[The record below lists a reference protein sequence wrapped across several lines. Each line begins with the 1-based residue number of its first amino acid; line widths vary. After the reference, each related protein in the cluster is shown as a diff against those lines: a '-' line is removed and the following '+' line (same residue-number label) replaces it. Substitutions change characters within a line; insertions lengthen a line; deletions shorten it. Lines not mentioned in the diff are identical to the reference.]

1 MVVAG
6 IDASTKKSGI
16 AIMKDG
22 ELIFRTLIDLGTKD
36 DAMIRIPKMMI
47 KICEVLDQYDIDIV
61 CMEKSILKTNVDT
74 VQKLSNLA
82 GGIMLYCAQNDIKF
96 KHPTPPE
103 WRKKVG
109 LQQSSKIKRDVLKA
123 EAILA
128 VQQEYGLNVGDDV
141 AEAILLA
148 RSMFDL
154 PKVNVTEDDLWGN

>member
-6 IDASTKKSGI
+6 VDASTKKSGVC
-16 AIMKDG
+16 IMSNG
-22 ELIFRTLIDLGTKD
+22 ELIYHTLIDLEKEK
-36 DAMIRIPKMMI
+36 DAMKRIFKMMI
-47 KICEVLDQYDIDIV
+47 KICEVLDQYDIDVV

-82 GGIMLYCAQNDIKF
+82 GGIMLYCAQNGIQF
-96 KHPTPPE
+96 EHPTPPM
-103 WRKKVG
+103 WRKVVG

-128 VQQEYGLNVGDDV
+128 VEQEYGLLVGDDI

-154 PKVNVTEDDLWGN
+154 PKINVTEDDLWGE

>member
-6 IDASTKKSGI
+6 IDASTKKSG
-16 AIMKDG
+16 ACIMRDG
-22 ELIFRTLIDLGTKD
+22 ELIFYTLIDLEKEK
-36 DAMIRIPKMMI
+36 DAMKRIPKMMI
-47 KICEVLDQYDIDIV
+47 KICEVLDQYDIDVV

-82 GGIMLYCAQNDIKF
+82 GGIMLYCAQKGIKF
-96 KHPTPPE
+96 EHPTPPM

-109 LQQSSKIKRDVLKA
+109 LQQSSKIKRDVLKE

-128 VQQEYGLNVGDDV
+128 VEQEYDLRVGDDI
-141 AEAILLA
+141 AEAVLLA

-154 PKVNVTEDDLWGN
+154 PKVDFSEDDIWG

>member
-6 IDASTKKSGI
+6 IDASTKKSGVC
-16 AIMKDG
+16 IMIDG
-22 ELIFRTLIDLGTKD
+22 KLVFYTLIDLEKEK
-36 DAMIRIPKMMI
+36 DAMKRIPKMMI
-47 KICEVLDQYDIDIV
+47 KICEVLDKYDIDTI

-82 GGIMLYCAQNDIKF
+82 GGIMLYCAQKGIKF
-96 KHPTPPE
+96 EHPTPPM
-103 WRKKVG
+103 WRKVVG

-128 VQQEYGLNVGDDV
+128 VEQEYGLHVGDDI
-141 AEAILLA
+141 AEAVLLA

-154 PKVNVTEDDLWGN
+154 PKIDMTEDDLWG

>member
-6 IDASTKKSGI
+6 IDASTKKSGVC
-16 AIMKDG
+16 IMRDG
-22 ELIFRTLIDLGTKD
+22 ELIFYTLIDLEKEK
-36 DAMIRIPKMMI
+36 DAMKRIPKMMI
-47 KICEVLDQYDIDIV
+47 KICEVLDKHDIDAI

-82 GGIMLYCAQNDIKF
+82 GGIMLYCAQNEIEF
-96 KHPTPPE
+96 EHPTPPM

-109 LQQSSKIKRDVLKA
+109 LQQSSKIKRDVLKE

-128 VQQEYGLNVGDDV
+128 VEQEYDLHVGDDI
-141 AEAILLA
+141 AEAVLLA

-154 PKVNVTEDDLWGN
+154 PKIDITEDDLWG